1 MVYPEKKVGIVFQ
14 PEDEEGRLIV
24 VVQGRRRTLS
34 YKRVKLIAPASE
46 LYPDDYDF
54 SIIFDTVEQRKT
66 RHREDR
72 VGLDKKRDR
81 Q

>member
-1 MVYPEKKVGIVFQ
+1 MGIVFQ